1 MCTARAEPNDS
12 EFLTGRVATTA
23 LAAGYLL
30 VGIGFWV
37 GLATGLIRLFV
48 AVLAGTVVLVLVSL
62 YIAVK
67 REGLITA
74 ENKLIGVFVILG
86 MGLLF
91 GLDEFTALSEGIIY
105 VLVLGVGALVPFL
118 LLTYTEYGTST

>member
-1 MCTARAEPNDS
+1 MCTARAETNDS

-37 GLATGLIRLFV
+37 GLATGWIRLFA
-48 AVLAGTVVLVLVSL
+48 AVLAGTAVLVLVSL
-62 YIAVK
+62 YIAVR

-74 ENKLIGVFVILG
+74 ENKLIGVFVLIG

-91 GLDEFTALSEGIIY
+91 ALNAFTDLSEGIIY
-105 VLVLGVGALVPFL
+105 LLVLGVGALVPYL
-118 LLTYTEYGTST
+118 LLTYTDYGTST